1 MKTYKFIR
9 KYFLIFIVYALIGW
23 IYEVLWFLFTQKKF
37 VNRGFLNGPYLP
49 IYGFGVL
56 ILLLLLHNLMK
67 KKIKISKINITPIII
82 FILIFFIT
90 SIVEYI
96 SHFIL
101 DKYFDI
107 VLWDYSKNYLNI
119 NGRICFEASRDFAI
133 GGVLA
138 LYIVNPLLN
147 RFLDKIPYVLQN
159 IMFIITFI
167 IFITDFVVTIL

>member
-1 MKTYKFIR
+1 MKTYKFFR
-9 KYFLIFIVYALIGW
+9 KYFLCFIIYAFVGW
-23 IYEVLWFLFTQKKF
+23 IYEVLWFSFNSKKF
-37 VNRGFLNGPYLP
+37 VNRGFLYGPYLP

-56 ILLLLLHNLMK
+56 ILLLLLNKIMN
-67 KKIKISKINITPIII
+67 KKIKVFNVTITPVLV

-96 SHFIL
+96 SHYIL
-101 DKYFDI
+101 DNYFNI
-107 VLWDYSKNYLNI
+107 VLWDYSKNCLNI

-138 LYIVNPLLN
+138 LYIIQPLLN
-147 RFLDKIPYVLQN
+147 KFLNKISDILQN
-159 IMFIITFI
+159 IIFIVLFI